1 MSDVRSSEKG
11 EKEEEKEMGKF
22 FSFILTCLQNGKYY
36 VIQRGGGIVFQW
48 IHIPHFRSFILLYI
62 LGKEAGKKEKRKETF
77 FYLHSKEKMA
87 QLRKLGFWNGNDLK
101 N

>member
-11 EKEEEKEMGKF
+11 EKEEKEMGKF
-22 FSFILTCLQNGKYY
+22 FSFILTCLQNGKCY
-36 VIQRGGGIVFQW
+36 VIQRGGGDRFSMNTYTPF
-48 IHIPHFRSFILLYI
+48 HKLILLYI

-87 QLRKLGFWNGNDLK
+87 QLRKLGF
-101 N
+101 

>member
-36 VIQRGGGIVFQW
+36 VIQRGGG
-48 IHIPHFRSFILLYI
+48 SFFNEYI
-62 LGKEAGKKEKRKETF
+62 YPISEALF
-77 FYLHSKEKMA
+77 CYIY
-87 QLRKLGFWNGNDLK
+87 
-101 N
+101 

>member
-36 VIQRGGGIVFQW
+36 VIQRGGGDRFSMNTYTPFQK
-48 IHIPHFRSFILLYI
+48 LYI
-62 LGKEAGKKEKRKETF
+62 AIYIRKGSWKKRKEERNF
-77 FYLHSKEKMA
+77 LLSPFKRKNGAIKETWILK
-87 QLRKLGFWNGNDLK
+87 RK
-101 N
+101 